1 MKNDSFE
8 MVFILDRSGSMA
20 GLETDTMGGF
30 NSLIKKQKG
39 IDGKCFVTTVLFDH
53 EIVTLHDRLSLED
66 VPEMTGEDYSVRGST
81 ALIDAIGATVE
92 HIENIHKYARTEDVP
107 GNTTFVIITDGYENA
122 SRRFSSEQV
131 KEKIEKKKKDGW
143 EFLFIGANIDAVET
157 AKHFGIA
164 ENRAV
169 DYCADSMGTETV
181 YECLSDN
188 IGELR
193 AAPCRAR
200 RTFSDNW
207 SKKIALDHKKRGGK
221 NK

>member
-20 GLETDTMGGF
+20 GLESDTMGGF

-39 IDGKCFVTTVLFDH
+39 IEGECFVTTVLFDH
-53 EIVTLHDRLSLED
+53 ELVTLHDRLSLDE
-66 VPEMTGEDYSVRGST
+66 VPEMTEKDYQVRGST
-81 ALIDAIGATVE
+81 ALIDAIGDTVE
-92 HIENIHKYARTEDVP
+92 HIGKIHKYARPEDVP
-107 GNTTFVIITDGYENA
+107 GKTTFVIITDGYENA
-122 SRRFSSEQV
+122 SRRFSSDQV
-131 KEKIEKKKKDGW
+131 KKMIENKKEDGW

-169 DYCADSMGTETV
+169 DYCADAEGTETV
-181 YECLSDN
+181 YECLSDS

-193 AAPCRAR
+193 AAPCCGK

-207 SKKIALDHKKRGGK
+207 SRKIALDHKKRGRN